1 MNEVSDFVLFLGRFH
16 PLVVHLP
23 IGFLFFAFI
32 LEMVAKYH
40 KKELLKEA
48 VPLALFLGAVSAII
62 ACVLGYM
69 LSLSGDYEGE
79 ALDKH
84 FWFGIATTV
93 IAILAW
99 VIQTKQT
106 KNVIKESVRLNIA
119 IHTFIVLLLSITGH
133 YGGNLTHGSDYLTTY
148 LPFSQEGKKEVSKIN
163 TIEEAQL
170 FAHIVHPI
178 LDNKCLSCH
187 NNSKKKGGLSL
198 EDEMSILRGGKSGVS
213 LVAGNSG
220 QSELIKRVH
229 LDPDDKEFMPPEGK
243 TPLTEEE
250 IKIIEYWIDN
260 GQADFTATVGR
271 TVDTPEEIKKLLIEQ
286 IQLGDDHS
294 AGSTIGVASPVSEEV
309 IVSLMQKGV
318 NMREIVSETNRYDV
332 SLLPKNTKELDAE
345 VVKKILE
352 ELSKIKDN
360 IVWLSLPSQGITDT
374 DLEVIGSFK
383 GLQKLAL
390 QQNNISDIGIEYL
403 TSLEQLESLNLHS
416 NSLIT
421 NKSLEQIFKLKKLE
435 KIYLWRTSVKEE
447 DSIDKKIIL

>member
-32 LEMVAKYH
+32 LEVVAKYQ

-48 VPLALFLGAVSAII
+48 IPLALFLGVFSAVI
-62 ACVLGYM
+62 ACILGYM

-99 VIQTKQT
+99 MLKTKRI
-106 KNVIKESVRLNIA
+106 KNSIKESVRLNIA
-119 IHTFIVLLLSITGH
+119 TLTFIVLLLSITGH
-133 YGGNLTHGSDYLTTY
+133 YGGNLTHGSDYLTAY
-148 LPFSQEGKKEVSKIN
+148 LPFGKKEKKEVTKIN

-170 FAHIVHPI
+170 FAHVVHPI

-198 EDEMSILRGGKSGVS
+198 ADEIGILKGGKSGVA

-250 IKIIEYWIDN
+250 IKIIEYWIDH
-260 GQADFTATVGR
+260 GQADFTAKVGA
-271 TVDTPEEIKKLLIEQ
+271 VDTPEEIKKLLTEQ
-286 IQLGDDHS
+286 LQLGDDHS
-294 AGSTIGVASPVSEEV
+294 AGSIMSVASPVSEEV
-309 IVSLMQKGV
+309 IASLQQKGV

-332 SLLPKNTKELDAE
+332 SMLPKNTKEFDGK
-345 VVKKILE
+345 VVKEILE
-352 ELSKIKDN
+352 ELLKIKGN
-360 IVWLSLPSQGITDT
+360 IVWLSLPSQGITDI

-383 GLQKLAL
+383 NLQKLAL
-390 QQNNISDIGIEYL
+390 QKSNISDAGIQHL
-403 TSLEQLESLNLHS
+403 TNLEQLESLNLHS
-416 NSLIT
+416 NSSIT
-421 NKSLEQIFKLKKLE
+421 NKSIEQLSKFKKLE
-435 KIYLWRTSVKEE
+435 KIYLWNTSVKKE
-447 DSIDKKIIL
+447 DSMNKKVIL

>member
-32 LEMVAKYH
+32 LEIVAKYQ

-69 LSLSGDYEGE
+69 LSLSGDYDGE

-93 IAILAW
+93 IAVLAW
-99 VIQTKQT
+99 ILKTKRA
-106 KNVIKESVRLNIA
+106 KNIVKESVRLNIA
-119 IHTFIVLLLSITGH
+119 TLTFIVLLLSITGH

-148 LPFSQEGKKEVSKIN
+148 LPFSEKEKKEVPKIN
-163 TIEEAQL
+163 SIEEAQL
-170 FAHIVHPI
+170 FAHVVHPI

-198 EDEMSILRGGKSGVS
+198 ADQVSILKGGKNGVA
-213 LVAGNSG
+213 LVAGSSD

-229 LDPDDKEFMPPEGK
+229 LDTDDKEFMPPEGK
-243 TPLTEEE
+243 TPLTKEE

-260 GQADFTATVGR
+260 GQADFTATIG

-286 IQLGDDHS
+286 LQFGDDHS
-294 AGSTIGVASPVSEEV
+294 AGAMMSVASPVSKEI
-309 IVSLMQKGV
+309 IVSLLQKGV
-318 NMREIVSETNRYDV
+318 NIREIVSETNRYDV
-332 SLLPKNTKELDAE
+332 SILPKNTKELDAE
-345 VVKKILE
+345 VVNEILE

-360 IVWLSLPSQGITDT
+360 IVWLSLPSQGISDT
-374 DLEVIGSFK
+374 DLKVIGSFR

-390 QQNNISDIGIEYL
+390 QQNNISDIGIQYL
-403 TSLEQLESLNLHS
+403 TSLEQLESINLHS

-421 NKSLEQIFKLKKLE
+421 NKSIEHISKFKKLV
-435 KIYLWRTSVKEE
+435 KIYLWNTSVKKE
-447 DSIDKKIIL
+447 DSINKKVVL

>member
-1 MNEVSDFVLFLGRFH
+1 MNEVSDFVLFFGRFH

-32 LEMVAKYH
+32 LEIVAKYQ

-48 VPLALFLGAVSAII
+48 VPLALFFGAFSAII

-93 IAILAW
+93 IAVLAC
-99 VIQTKQT
+99 VLKTKRAR
-106 KNVIKESVRLNIA
+106 NIVRESVRLNIA
-119 IHTFIVLLLSITGH
+119 TLTFIVLLLNITGH
-133 YGGNLTHGSDYLTTY
+133 YGGHLTHGSDYLTAY
-148 LPFSQEGKKEVSKIN
+148 LPFSEKENKEALNIN
-163 TIEEAQL
+163 SIEEAQL
-170 FAHIVHPI
+170 FAHVVHPI

-187 NNSKKKGGLSL
+187 NSSKKKGGLSFA
-198 EDEMSILRGGKSGVS
+198 DQVSILNGGKSGVA
-213 LVAGNSG
+213 LVAGNSD

-243 TPLTEEE
+243 TPLTKEE

-260 GQADFTATVGR
+260 CQADFTATIG

-286 IQLGDDHS
+286 LQFGDDHS
-294 AGSTIGVASPVSEEV
+294 AGAMMSVASPVSKEI
-309 IVSLMQKGV
+309 IVSLLQKGV
-318 NMREIVSETNRYDV
+318 NIREIVSETNRYDV
-332 SLLPKNTKELDAE
+332 SILPKNTKELDAE
-345 VVKKILE
+345 VVNEILE

-360 IVWLSLPSQGITDT
+360 IVWLSLPSQGISDT
-374 DLEVIGSFK
+374 DLKVIGSFR

-390 QQNNISDIGIEYL
+390 QQNNISDIGIQYL
-403 TSLEQLESLNLHS
+403 TSLEQLESINLHS

-421 NKSLEQIFKLKKLE
+421 NKSIEHISKFKKLV
-435 KIYLWRTSVKEE
+435 KIYLWNTSVKKE
-447 DSIDKKIIL
+447 DSINKKVVL

>member
-32 LEMVAKYH
+32 LEIVAKYQ

-48 VPLALFLGAVSAII
+48 VPLALFLGGVSAIA

-69 LSLSGDYEGE
+69 LSLSGDYDGE

-93 IAILAW
+93 IAVLAW
-99 VIQTKQT
+99 ILKTKRA
-106 KNVIKESVRLNIA
+106 KNIVKESVRLNIA
-119 IHTFIVLLLSITGH
+119 TLTFIVLLLSITGH
-133 YGGNLTHGSDYLTTY
+133 YGGNLTHGSDYLTAY
-148 LPFSQEGKKEVSKIN
+148 LPFSEKEKKEMPKIN
-163 TIEEAQL
+163 SIEEAQL
-170 FAHIVHPI
+170 FAHVVHPI

-198 EDEMSILRGGKSGVS
+198 ADQVSILKGGKSGVA
-213 LVAGNSG
+213 LVAGNSD

-260 GQADFTATVGR
+260 GQADFTTTVG
-271 TVDTPEEIKKLLIEQ
+271 TVDTPEEIKKLLTEQ
-286 IQLGDDHS
+286 LQLGDDHS
-294 AGSTIGVASPVSEEV
+294 AGSMVSVASPVSEE
-309 IVSLMQKGV
+309 IIASLIQKGV

-332 SLLPKNTKELDAE
+332 SMLPKNTKELDAE
-345 VVKKILE
+345 VVNEILE

-360 IVWLSLPSQGITDT
+360 IVWLSLPSQGISDT
-374 DLEVIGSFK
+374 DLKVIGSFK
-383 GLQKLAL
+383 DLQKLAL
-390 QQNNISDIGIEYL
+390 QKNNISDAGIQYL
-403 TSLEQLESLNLHS
+403 TSLKQLESLNLHS
-416 NSLIT
+416 NPLIT
-421 NKSLEQIFKLKKLE
+421 NKSIEQISKFKKLE
-435 KIYLWRTSVKEE
+435 KIYLWDTSVKKE
-447 DSIDKKIIL
+447 DRINKKVIL

>member
-23 IGFLFFAFI
+23 IGFLFFACI
-32 LEMVAKYH
+32 LEIAAKYQ

-48 VPLALFLGAVSAII
+48 IPLALFLGGFSAIV
-62 ACVLGYM
+62 ACILGYM
-69 LSLSGDYEGE
+69 LSLSGEYEGE

-99 VIQTKQT
+99 MLKTKRIKYIT
-106 KNVIKESVRLNIA
+106 KESVRLNIA
-119 IHTFIVLLLSITGH
+119 TLTFIVLLLSITGH
-133 YGGNLTHGSDYLTTY
+133 YGGNLTHGSDYLTAY
-148 LPFSQEGKKEVSKIN
+148 LPFGKKEKKEVPKIN
-163 TIEEAQL
+163 SIEEAQL
-170 FAHIVHPI
+170 FAHVVHPI

-198 EDEMSILRGGKSGVS
+198 ADQVSILKGGKNDVA
-213 LVAGNSG
+213 LIAGNSE

-260 GQADFTATVGR
+260 GQADFKATVG
-271 TVDTPEEIKKLLIEQ
+271 TIDTSEEIKKLLIEQ
-286 IQLGDDHS
+286 LHLDNDHS
-294 AGSTIGVASPVSEEV
+294 VRSTMSVASPVSEEV
-309 IVSLMQKGV
+309 IASLLQKGV
-318 NMREIVSETNRYDV
+318 NMREIVSESNRYDV
-332 SLLPKNTKELDAE
+332 SMLPKNSKEFE
-345 VVKKILE
+345 VKVVKEILE

-374 DLEVIGSFK
+374 HLEIIGSFK

-390 QQNNISDIGIEYL
+390 QKNNISDTGIQHL

-416 NSLIT
+416 NSSIT
-421 NKSLEQIFKLKKLE
+421 NKSIQQLSKFKKLE
-435 KIYLWRTSVKEE
+435 KIYLWNTSVKKE
-447 DSIDKKIIL
+447 DSMNKKVIL

>member
-32 LEMVAKYH
+32 LEIAAKYQ

-48 VPLALFLGAVSAII
+48 VPLALFLGGFSAII

-69 LSLSGDYEGE
+69 LSLSGEYEGE

-84 FWFGIATTV
+84 FWFGVATTV

-99 VIQTKQT
+99 LLKTKRI
-106 KNVIKESVRLNIA
+106 KHVIKESVRLNIA
-119 IHTFIVLLLSITGH
+119 TLTFIVLLLSITGH
-133 YGGNLTHGSDYLTTY
+133 YGGNLTHGSDYLTAY
-148 LPFSQEGKKEVSKIN
+148 LPFGRKEKKEVPKIN

-170 FAHIVHPI
+170 FANVVHPI

-187 NNSKKKGGLSL
+187 NSSKKKGGLSL
-198 EDEMSILRGGKSGVS
+198 ADEVSILKGGKNGVA
-213 LVAGNSG
+213 LIAGNSK

-250 IKIIEYWIDN
+250 IKIIEYWIDHS
-260 GQADFTATVGR
+260 QADFTATVG
-271 TVDTPEEIKKLLIEQ
+271 TIDTPEEIKKLLIEQ
-286 IQLGDDHS
+286 LQLGDDHS
-294 AGSTIGVASPVSEEV
+294 PGSMVSVASPVSEEI
-309 IVSLMQKGV
+309 IVSLLQKGV
-318 NMREIVSETNRYDV
+318 NVREIVSESNRYDV
-332 SLLPKNTKELDAE
+332 SMLPKNTKEFDVK
-345 VVKKILE
+345 VVKEILE

-374 DLEVIGSFK
+374 DLEVISSFK

-390 QQNNISDIGIEYL
+390 QKNNISDSGIQHL
-403 TSLEQLESLNLHS
+403 TSLERLESLNLHS

-421 NKSLEQIFKLKKLE
+421 NKSIEQLSKFKKLE
-435 KIYLWRTSVKEE
+435 KIYLWNTSVKKE
-447 DSIDKKIIL
+447 DSINKKVIL